1 MIGSGMPISQ
11 SSAPFPK
18 PMSASIDGH
27 MTDARAQAIVP
38 PGVASPGLQ
47 LLAQAQIVVVHA
59 LANVRRW
66 IAADIAAGR

>member
-18 PMSASIDGH
+18 PMSASVVDH
-27 MTDARAQAIVP
+27 VVDARAGAIVP
-38 PGVASPGLQ
+38 AWNGSQ
-47 LLAQAQIVVVHA
+47 LLAEAQIVVIHA